1 MVRGRKTVAGGVS
14 VGLRQPCQHH
24 HPSWPLQS
32 ALITAVHHHHHH
44 HRRRRHPH
52 HSHQVSSTSMT
63 TPPSI
68 LASSTG
74 PHLREPF
81 DQIIIL
87 FKEPE
92 LMILLAV

>member
-32 ALITAVHHHHHH
+32 ALITAVHHHHHPL
-44 HRRRRHPH
+44 RRRRHPH

-74 PHLREPF
+74 SHLRELF

-87 FKEPE
+87 
-92 LMILLAV
+92 L